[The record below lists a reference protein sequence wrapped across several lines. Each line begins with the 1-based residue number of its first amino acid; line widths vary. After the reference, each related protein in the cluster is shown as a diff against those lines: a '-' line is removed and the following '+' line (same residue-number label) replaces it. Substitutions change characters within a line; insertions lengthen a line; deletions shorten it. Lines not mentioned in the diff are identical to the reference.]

1 MAPNPQCH
9 PRAYNRGGMLSE
21 FIGKNQEEILA
32 RARARVALR
41 SAPRPTDAELESG
54 LPLFLHQLVEVLAI
68 SSEDHG
74 GLQTT
79 ATAHGGA
86 LSRSGFTIAQ
96 VVHDYCDLC
105 QTITELALEQNA
117 PISTQGFKTL
127 NKCLDD
133 AIASAVT
140 EYARLREVSRDQAE
154 TERLGYLAHEL
165 RNKINSAMLAFGIL
179 KDGHVGV
186 GGSTGAVLDRSLH
199 GLQDLITRS
208 LAEVRV
214 EAGTHHRERINVRE
228 LVEEIEVEASMAAR
242 RRGQQLT
249 VTEVPIELEVDA
261 DRQLIAAALTNLLS
275 NAFKFTPPN
284 GHVWLRTQ
292 ATKDRVVFEVEDEC
306 GGLRVSQPDEL
317 FAPWTQRHA
326 DKRGLGLGLP
336 LARRTVQANGGEVDV
351 RNLPGKGCIFSIRLL
366 RPAPGERSADV

>member
-1 MAPNPQCH
+1 M
-9 PRAYNRGGMLSE
+9 
-21 FIGKNQEEILA
+21 
-32 RARARVALR
+32 
-41 SAPRPTDAELESG
+41 
-54 LPLFLHQLVEVLAI
+54 
-68 SSEDHG
+68 
-74 GLQTT
+74 
-79 ATAHGGA
+79 
-86 LSRSGFTIAQ
+86 
-96 VVHDYCDLC
+96 
-105 QTITELALEQNA
+105 
-117 PISTQGFKTL
+117 
-127 NKCLDD
+127 
-133 AIASAVT
+133 
-140 EYARLREVSRDQAE
+140 RLREVSRAHAE

-179 KDGHVGV
+179 KDGQVGV
-186 GGSTGAVLDRSLH
+186 GGSAGAVLDRSLR

-214 EAGTHHRERINVRE
+214 EAGTQHRERINVRE

-249 VTEVPIELEVDA
+249 VTEVPLDLELDA

-306 GGLRVSQPDEL
+306 GGLPVSQLDEL
-317 FAPWTQRHA
+317 FTPWTQRHA

-336 LARRTVQANGGEVDV
+336 LTRRAVQANGGEVDV
-351 RNLPGKGCIFSIRLL
+351 RNLPGKGCLFSIRLL
-366 RPAPGERSADV
+366 RPAPERRAVDKV

>member
-1 MAPNPQCH
+1 M
-9 PRAYNRGGMLSE
+9 RTLSE
-21 FIGKNQEEILA
+21 FIETNQENVLA
-32 RARARVALR
+32 RARARVARR
-41 SAPRPTDAELESG
+41 SAPRPTDAELDSG
-54 LPLFLHQLVEVLAI
+54 LPLFLHQLVEILAI
-68 SSEDHG
+68 TGEGESDVE
-74 GLQTT
+74 TT

-96 VVHDYCDLC
+96 VVHDYGDLC
-105 QTITELALEQNA
+105 QAITELAIEQNA

-154 TERLGYLAHEL
+154 TERLGFLAHEL

-179 KDGHVGV
+179 KEGQVGL
-186 GGSTGAVLDRSLH
+186 GGSTGAVLERSLH

-214 EAGTHHRERINVRE
+214 EAGTQHRERINVRE
-228 LVEEIEVEASMAAR
+228 LVEEIEVDASMTAR
-242 RRGQQLT
+242 QRGQRLT
-249 VTEVPIELEVDA
+249 VTEVPGDLEIDA

-292 ATKDRVVFEVEDEC
+292 GTKDRVVFEVEDEC
-306 GGLRVSQPDEL
+306 GGLPASQPDEL
-317 FAPWTQRHA
+317 FRRWTQRHA

-336 LARRTVQANGGEVDV
+336 LTRRTVQASGGEVDV
-351 RNLPGKGCIFSIRLL
+351 RNVPGKGCIFSIRLL
-366 RPAPGERSADV
+366 RPAARPRPAVDRV